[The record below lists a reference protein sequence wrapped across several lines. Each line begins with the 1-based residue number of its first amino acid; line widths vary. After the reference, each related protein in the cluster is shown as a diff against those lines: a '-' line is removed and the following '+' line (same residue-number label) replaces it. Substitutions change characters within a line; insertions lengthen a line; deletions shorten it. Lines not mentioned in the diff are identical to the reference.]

1 MVAFFLSLQ
10 DSMLAYLILQTKNST
25 FKMEISYKIENNVA
39 IISWNMTTSPMNVLN
54 DISIPEFEQHLERAY
69 ADPEVKG
76 IIITSDKNEFIAGAD
91 VKMILRNNSKDPSE
105 MHKFSLDFN
114 AIFRKL
120 EVCGKPVVAA
130 INGTALG
137 GGYEVCLACHYR
149 IALDNPKAVI
159 GLPEVQL
166 GLLPGGGGTQRLPRL
181 IGMEAA
187 LMLMVEGKRITPKEA
202 LGYGMVNDMAAT
214 REEMMEKAMKWIAA
228 NPKAIQPWD
237 EFDKKTGAIK
247 ARENY
252 KVPGGN
258 VQSPTGMRTF
268 AGGTAMIMDKT
279 KGNYPAPIAILSC
292 VYEGLQ
298 VNIDRAIPIE
308 VRYFVKVATSKEAK
322 NLISVMFLG
331 KNDADKGASRPKTV
345 PPTDVKKLGIL
356 GAGFMGAGIA
366 YVSAMAGIEV
376 VLKDVSLE
384 GAEKGK
390 DYSRSLIQKG
400 IERGKTTAE
409 KGEKLL
415 SLIRTTADV
424 ADLKGCDLIIEAV
437 FENRELKASVTQESE
452 PMLVENTGVFG
463 SNTST
468 IPITGLAKASA
479 KPENFIGIHFFS
491 PVDKMM
497 LVELIRGNQ
506 TSDYAVAVAVDFVKK
521 IRKTP
526 IVVND
531 FRGFYT
537 SRCFGTYT
545 SEGIALLQDGVNPIL
560 IENAGKNA
568 GMPVG
573 ALAVSD
579 EVALDL
585 ALKISKQG
593 IADGA
598 LTEADTTFQATKLMV
613 EGLGRLGKKN
623 KKGFYEY
630 PEGGKK
636 YLWEGLAEH
645 FPVAA
650 IQPDVEEVKKRL
662 LYRQVV
668 ESIRCMDEGVLIS
681 KLDGNIGSILAWGFP
696 PYAGGT
702 LNFPEFVG
710 KETFLKECDRLANT
724 YGERFRLTEKQKT
737 LVETL

>member
-1 MVAFFLSLQ
+1 
-10 DSMLAYLILQTKNST
+10 
-25 FKMEISYKIENNVA
+25 MEINYKVENNIA
-39 IISWNMTTSPMNVLN
+39 IISWNMTSSAMNVLN
-54 DISIPEFEQHLERAY
+54 DISIPEFEGHLEKAY
-69 ADPEVKG
+69 SDQEVKG
-76 IIITSDKNEFIAGAD
+76 IIITSEKNEFIAGAD

-105 MHKFSLDFN
+105 MHKFSLEFN

-120 EVCGKPVVAA
+120 ETCGKPVVAA
-130 INGTALG
+130 MNGTALG

-166 GLLPGGGGTQRLPRL
+166 GLLPGGGGTQRLPRI

-187 LMLMVEGKRITPKEA
+187 LMLMVEGKRISPTEA
-202 LGYGMVNDMAAT
+202 LGYGMVNDIAAT
-214 REEMMEKAMKWIAA
+214 REEMMEKSIKWILA

-237 EFDKKTGAIK
+237 EYNKKTGEIK

-268 AGGTAMIMDKT
+268 AGGTAMIMEKT

-298 VNIDRAIPIE
+298 VNMDRAIPIE
-308 VRYFVKVATSKEAK
+308 ARYFVKVATSKEAK
-322 NLISVMFLG
+322 NLIGVMFLG
-331 KNDADKGASRPKTV
+331 KNEADKGASRPKGIPT
-345 PPTDVKKLGIL
+345 TDVKKLGIL

-366 YVSAMAGIEV
+366 YVSALAGIEV
-376 VLKDVSLE
+376 VLKDITLE
-384 GAEKGK
+384 NAEKGK
-390 DYSRSLIQKG
+390 DYSRGLVQKG
-400 IERGKTTAE
+400 IERGKTTSE
-409 KGEKLL
+409 KGEKVL
-415 SLIRTTADV
+415 SLIKPTSDV
-424 ADLKGCDLIIEAV
+424 VDLKGCDLIIEAV
-437 FENRELKASVTQESE
+437 FENRELKVNVTKEAE
-452 PMLVENTGVFG
+452 PMLSELGVFG

-468 IPITGLAKASA
+468 IPITGLAKSSS

-497 LVELIRGNQ
+497 LVELIRGEE
-506 TSDYAVAVAVDFVKK
+506 TSDYAVALAVDFVKK

-531 FRGFYT
+531 SRGFYT
-537 SRCFGTYT
+537 SRCFSTYT
-545 SEGIALLQDGVNPIL
+545 TEGIALLKDGVDPVL

-585 ALKISKQG
+585 ALKISKQS
-593 IADGA
+593 ILDGA
-598 LTEADTTFQATKLMV
+598 LSEEDGAYQVTRMMV
-613 EGLGRLGKKN
+613 EDLGRFGKKN

-630 PEGGKK
+630 PEVGKK
-636 YLWEGLAEH
+636 YLWEGLAEY
-645 FPVAA
+645 FPVSKN
-650 IQPDVEEVKKRL
+650 QPDVEEVKKRL

-668 ESIRCMDEGVLIS
+668 ESIRCIDEGVLMT

-702 LNFPEFVG
+702 LNFAGFVG
-710 KETFLKECDRLANT
+710 TETFLNEVERLANT
-724 YGERFRLTEKQKT
+724 YGERFRLNEKQKE
-737 LVETL
+737 LVRNL

>member
-1 MVAFFLSLQ
+1 
-10 DSMLAYLILQTKNST
+10 
-25 FKMEISYKIENNVA
+25 MEINYKVENNVA
-39 IISWNMTTSPMNVLN
+39 IISWNMTTSPMNVMN
-54 DISIPEFEQHLERAY
+54 DISIPEFEGHLETAY

-76 IIITSDKNEFIAGAD
+76 IIITSEKNEFIAGAD
-91 VKMILRNNSKDPSE
+91 VKMILRNNSKDQSE

-120 EVCGKPVVAA
+120 ETCGKPVVAA
-130 INGTALG
+130 MNGTALG
-137 GGYEVCLACHYR
+137 GGYEVCLSCHYR

-187 LMLMVEGKRITPKEA
+187 LMLMVEGKRISPKEA

-214 REEMMEKAMKWIAA
+214 REEMMEKAMKWILA

-298 VNIDRAIPIE
+298 VNMDRAIPIE
-308 VRYFVKVATSKEAK
+308 ARYFVKVATSREAK
-322 NLISVMFLG
+322 NLIGVMFLG
-331 KNDADKGASRPKTV
+331 KNEADKGASRPKNI
-345 PPTDVKKLGIL
+345 PATDVKKLGIL

-376 VLKDVSLE
+376 VLKDVSIE
-384 GAEKGK
+384 AAEKGK
-390 DYSRSLIQKG
+390 DYSRGLVQKG
-400 IERGKTTAE
+400 IERGKTTAD

-415 SLIRTTADV
+415 SLIKPTAEV
-424 ADLKGCDLIIEAV
+424 ADLQGCDLIIEAV
-437 FENRELKASVTQESE
+437 FENRELKATVTKEAE
-452 PMLVENTGVFG
+452 PMLAENAERRPGVFG

-497 LVELIRGNQ
+497 LVELIRGKE
-506 TSDYAVAVAVDFVKK
+506 TSDYAVALAVDFVKK

-531 FRGFYT
+531 SRGFYT
-537 SRCFGTYT
+537 SRCFSTYT
-545 SEGIALLQDGVNPIL
+545 TEGIALLKDGVDPVL

-585 ALKISKQG
+585 ALKISKQS

-598 LTEADTTFQATKLMV
+598 LTEEDGAYQVTRMMV
-613 EGLGRLGKKN
+613 EDLGRFGKKN

-636 YLWEGLAEH
+636 YLWEGLAEF
-645 FPVAA
+645 FPVSE

-668 ESIRCMDEGVLIS
+668 ESIRCMDEGVLMT

-702 LNFPEFVG
+702 LNFPDFVG
-710 KETFLKECDRLANT
+710 TETFLNEVERLADT
-724 YGERFRLTEKQKT
+724 YGERFRLTAKQKE
-737 LVETL
+737 LVRNL

>member
-1 MVAFFLSLQ
+1 
-10 DSMLAYLILQTKNST
+10 
-25 FKMEISYKIENNVA
+25 MEINYKVENNIA
-39 IISWNMTTSPMNVLN
+39 IISWNMTTSAMNVLN
-54 DISIPEFEQHLERAY
+54 DISIPEFEGHLEKAY
-69 ADPEVKG
+69 SDQEVKG
-76 IIITSDKNEFIAGAD
+76 IIITSEKNEFIAGAD

-105 MHKFSLDFN
+105 MHKFSLEFN

-120 EVCGKPVVAA
+120 ETCGKPVVAA
-130 INGTALG
+130 MNGTALG

-166 GLLPGGGGTQRLPRL
+166 GLLPGGGGTQRLPRI

-187 LMLMVEGKRITPKEA
+187 LMLMVEGKRISPTEA
-202 LGYGMVNDMAAT
+202 LGYGMVNDIAAT
-214 REEMMEKAMKWIAA
+214 REEMMEKSIKWILA

-237 EFDKKTGAIK
+237 EYNKKTGEIK

-268 AGGTAMIMDKT
+268 AGGTAMIMEKT

-298 VNIDRAIPIE
+298 VNMDRAIPIE
-308 VRYFVKVATSKEAK
+308 ARYFVKVATSREAK
-322 NLISVMFLG
+322 NLIGVMFLG
-331 KNDADKGASRPKTV
+331 KNEADKGASRPKGIPT
-345 PPTDVKKLGIL
+345 TDVKKLGIL

-366 YVSAMAGIEV
+366 YVSALSGIEV
-376 VLKDVSLE
+376 VLKDITLE
-384 GAEKGK
+384 NAEKGK
-390 DYSRSLIQKG
+390 DYSRGLVQKG
-400 IERGKTTAE
+400 IVRGKTTAE
-409 KGEKLL
+409 KGEKVL
-415 SLIRTTADV
+415 SLIKPTSDV

-437 FENRELKASVTQESE
+437 FENRELKANVTKEAE
-452 PMLVENTGVFG
+452 PMLSELGVFG

-468 IPITGLAKASA
+468 IPITGLAKASS

-497 LVELIRGNQ
+497 LVELIRGEE
-506 TSDYAVAVAVDFVKK
+506 TSDYAVALAVDFVKK

-531 FRGFYT
+531 SRGFYT
-537 SRCFGTYT
+537 SRCFSTYT
-545 SEGIALLQDGVNPIL
+545 TEGIALLKDGVDPVL

-585 ALKISKQG
+585 ALKISKQS
-593 IADGA
+593 IVDGA
-598 LTEADTTFQATKLMV
+598 LSEEDGAYQVTRMMV
-613 EGLGRLGKKN
+613 EDLGRFGKKN

-630 PEGGKK
+630 PEVGKK
-636 YLWEGLAEH
+636 YLWEGLAEY
-645 FPVAA
+645 FPVSKN
-650 IQPDVEEVKKRL
+650 QPDVEEVKKRL

-668 ESIRCMDEGVLIS
+668 ESIRCIDEGVLMT

-702 LNFPEFVG
+702 LNFAGFVG
-710 KETFLKECDRLANT
+710 TETFLNEVERLANT
-724 YGERFRLTEKQKT
+724 YGERFRLNEKQKE
-737 LVETL
+737 LVRNL

>member
-1 MVAFFLSLQ
+1 
-10 DSMLAYLILQTKNST
+10 
-25 FKMEISYKIENNVA
+25 MEINYKVENNIA
-39 IISWNMTTSPMNVLN
+39 IISWNMTTSAMNVLN
-54 DISIPEFEQHLERAY
+54 DISIPEFEGHLEKAY
-69 ADPEVKG
+69 SDQEVKG
-76 IIITSDKNEFIAGAD
+76 IIITSEKNEFIAGAD

-105 MHKFSLDFN
+105 MHKFSLEFN

-120 EVCGKPVVAA
+120 ETCGKPVVAA
-130 INGTALG
+130 MNGTALG

-149 IALDNPKAVI
+149 IALDNPKAAI

-166 GLLPGGGGTQRLPRL
+166 GLLPGGGGTQRLPRI

-187 LMLMVEGKRITPKEA
+187 LMLMVEGKRISPTEA
-202 LGYGMVNDMAAT
+202 LGYGMVNDIAAT
-214 REEMMEKAMKWIAA
+214 REEMMEKSIKWILA

-237 EFDKKTGAIK
+237 EYNKKTGEIK

-268 AGGTAMIMDKT
+268 AGGTAMIMEKT

-298 VNIDRAIPIE
+298 VNMDRAIPIE
-308 VRYFVKVATSKEAK
+308 ARYFVKVATSREAK
-322 NLISVMFLG
+322 NLIGVMFLG
-331 KNDADKGASRPKTV
+331 KNEADKGASRPKGIPT
-345 PPTDVKKLGIL
+345 TDVKKLGIL

-366 YVSAMAGIEV
+366 YVSALSGIEV
-376 VLKDVSLE
+376 VLKDITLE
-384 GAEKGK
+384 NAEKGK
-390 DYSRSLIQKG
+390 DYSRGLVQKG
-400 IERGKTTAE
+400 IERGKTTSE
-409 KGEKLL
+409 KGEKVL
-415 SLIRTTADV
+415 SLIKPTSDV

-437 FENRELKASVTQESE
+437 FENRELKANVTKEAE
-452 PMLVENTGVFG
+452 PMLSELGVFG

-468 IPITGLAKASA
+468 IPITGLAKASS

-497 LVELIRGNQ
+497 LVELIRGEE
-506 TSDYAVAVAVDFVKK
+506 TSDYAVALAVDFVKK

-531 FRGFYT
+531 SRGFYT
-537 SRCFGTYT
+537 SRCFSTYT
-545 SEGIALLQDGVNPIL
+545 TEGIALLKDGVDPVL

-585 ALKISKQG
+585 ALKISKQS
-593 IADGA
+593 IVDGA
-598 LTEADTTFQATKLMV
+598 LSEEDGAYQVTRMMV
-613 EGLGRLGKKN
+613 EDLGRFGKKN

-630 PEGGKK
+630 PEVGKK
-636 YLWEGLAEH
+636 YLWEGLAEY
-645 FPVAA
+645 FPVSKN
-650 IQPDVEEVKKRL
+650 QPDVEEVKKRL

-668 ESIRCMDEGVLIS
+668 ESIRCIDEGVLMT

-702 LNFPEFVG
+702 LNFAGFVG
-710 KETFLKECDRLANT
+710 IETFLNEVERLANT
-724 YGERFRLTEKQKT
+724 YGERFRLNEKQKE
-737 LVETL
+737 LVRNL

>member
-1 MVAFFLSLQ
+1 
-10 DSMLAYLILQTKNST
+10 
-25 FKMEISYKIENNVA
+25 MEINYKVENNVA
-39 IISWNMTTSPMNVLN
+39 IISWNMTTSPMNVMN
-54 DISIPEFEQHLERAY
+54 DISIPEFEGHLETAY

-76 IIITSDKNEFIAGAD
+76 IIITSEKNEFIAGAD

-120 EVCGKPVVAA
+120 ETCGKPVVAA
-130 INGTALG
+130 MNGTALG
-137 GGYEVCLACHYR
+137 GGYEVCLSCHYR

-166 GLLPGGGGTQRLPRL
+166 GLLPGGGGTQRLPRI

-187 LMLMVEGKRITPKEA
+187 LMLMVEGKRISPKEA

-214 REEMMEKAMKWIAA
+214 REEMMEKAMKWILA

-298 VNIDRAIPIE
+298 VNMDRAIPIE
-308 VRYFVKVATSKEAK
+308 ARYFVKVATSHEAK
-322 NLISVMFLG
+322 NLIGVMFLG
-331 KNDADKGASRPKTV
+331 KNEADKGASRPKNV
-345 PPTDVKKLGIL
+345 PVTEVKKLGIL

-376 VLKDVSLE
+376 VLKDVNLE

-390 DYSRSLIQKG
+390 DYSRGLVQKG
-400 IERGKTTAE
+400 IERGKITAD

-415 SLIRTTADV
+415 SLIKPTAHV
-424 ADLKGCDLIIEAV
+424 SDLKGCDLIIEAV
-437 FENRELKASVTQESE
+437 FENRELKATVTKEAE
-452 PMLVENTGVFG
+452 PMLAEGGVFG

-468 IPITGLAKASA
+468 IPITGLAKASV
-479 KPENFIGIHFFS
+479 KPDNFIGIHFFS

-497 LVELIRGNQ
+497 LVELIRGKE
-506 TSDYAVAVAVDFVKK
+506 TSDYAVALAVDFVKK

-531 FRGFYT
+531 SRGFYT
-537 SRCFGTYT
+537 SRCFSTYT
-545 SEGIALLQDGVNPIL
+545 TEGIALLKDGVDPIL

-585 ALKISKQG
+585 ALKISKQS

-598 LTEADTTFQATKLMV
+598 LTEEDGAYQVTRMMV
-613 EGLGRLGKKN
+613 EDLGRFGKKN

-630 PEGGKK
+630 PESETSHRGKK

-645 FPVAA
+645 FPVAKA
-650 IQPDVEEVKKRL
+650 QPNVEEVKKRL

-668 ESIRCMDEGVLIS
+668 ESIRCMDEGVLMT

-696 PYAGGT
+696 AYAGGT
-702 LNFPEFVG
+702 LNFPDFVG
-710 KETFLKECDRLANT
+710 TETFLKEVERLADT
-724 YGERFRLTEKQKT
+724 YGERFRLTEKQKE
-737 LVETL
+737 LVKNL

>member
-1 MVAFFLSLQ
+1 
-10 DSMLAYLILQTKNST
+10 
-25 FKMEISYKIENNVA
+25 MEINYKVENNVA

-54 DISIPEFEQHLERAY
+54 DISILEFEVHLEKAY
-69 ADPEVKG
+69 SDAEVKG
-76 IIITSDKNEFIAGAD
+76 IIISSEKNEFIAGAD

-120 EVCGKPVVAA
+120 ETCGKPVVAA
-130 INGTALG
+130 MNGTALG
-137 GGYEVCLACHYR
+137 GGYEICLACHYR

-166 GLLPGGGGTQRLPRL
+166 GLLPGGGGTQRLPRI

-187 LMLMVEGKRITPKEA
+187 LMLMVEGKRISPKEA
-202 LGYGMVNDMAAT
+202 FGYGMVNDIAAT
-214 REEMMEKAMKWIAA
+214 REEMMEKAMKWILA

-258 VQSPTGMRTF
+258 VQSPAGMRTF
-268 AGGTAMIMDKT
+268 AGGTAMVMDKT

-298 VNIDRAIPIE
+298 VNMDRAIPIE
-308 VRYFVKVATSKEAK
+308 ARYFVKVATSREAK
-322 NLISVMFLG
+322 NLIGVMFFG
-331 KNDADKGASRPKTV
+331 KNEADKGVSRPKGIHS
-345 PPTDVKKLGIL
+345 TDVKKLGIL

-366 YVSAMAGIEV
+366 YVSAMSGIEV
-376 VLKDVSLE
+376 VLKDITIE
-384 GAEKGK
+384 NAEKGK
-390 DYSRSLIQKG
+390 DYSRGLVQKG
-400 IERGKTTAE
+400 IERGKTTAD

-415 SLIRTTADV
+415 SLIKPTVEV
-424 ADLKGCDLIIEAV
+424 ADLKDCDLIVEAV
-437 FENRELKASVTQESE
+437 FENRELKASVTLEAE
-452 PMLVENTGVFG
+452 PMLVENAEHGPGVFG

-468 IPITGLAKASA
+468 IPISSLAKVST

-497 LVELIRGNQ
+497 LVELIRGKE
-506 TSDYAVAVAVDFVKK
+506 TSDYAVALAVDFVKK

-531 FRGFYT
+531 SRGFYT
-537 SRCFGTYT
+537 SRCFSTYT
-545 SEGIALLQDGVNPIL
+545 AEGIALLKDGVDPVL

-585 ALKISKQG
+585 ALKISKQS

-598 LTEADTTFQATKLMV
+598 LSEEDGAYQVTRMMV
-613 EGLGRLGKKN
+613 EDLGRFGKKN
-623 KKGFYEY
+623 QKGFYEY

-636 YLWEGLAEH
+636 FLWEGLAEF
-645 FPVAA
+645 FPVSKN
-650 IQPDVEEVKKRL
+650 QPDVEEVKKRL

-668 ESIRCMDEGVLIS
+668 ESIRCLDEGVLMT

-702 LNFPEFVG
+702 LNFPDFVG
-710 KETFLKECDRLANT
+710 TETFLKEVERLADT
-724 YGERFRLTEKQKT
+724 YGERFRLTEKQKE
-737 LVETL
+737 LVSNL

>member
-1 MVAFFLSLQ
+1 
-10 DSMLAYLILQTKNST
+10 
-25 FKMEISYKIENNVA
+25 MEINYKVENNIA
-39 IISWNMTTSPMNVLN
+39 IISWNMTSSAMNVLN
-54 DISIPEFEQHLERAY
+54 DISIPEFEGHLEKAY
-69 ADPEVKG
+69 SDQEVKG
-76 IIITSDKNEFIAGAD
+76 IIITSEKNEFIAGAD

-105 MHKFSLDFN
+105 MHKFSLEFN

-120 EVCGKPVVAA
+120 ETCGKPVVAA
-130 INGTALG
+130 MNGTALG

-166 GLLPGGGGTQRLPRL
+166 GLLPGGGGTQRLPRI

-187 LMLMVEGKRITPKEA
+187 LMLMVEGKRISPTEA
-202 LGYGMVNDMAAT
+202 LGYGMVNDIAAT
-214 REEMMEKAMKWIAA
+214 REEMMEKSIKWILA

-237 EFDKKTGAIK
+237 EYNKKTGEIK

-268 AGGTAMIMDKT
+268 AGGTAMIMEKT

-298 VNIDRAIPIE
+298 VNMDRAIPIE
-308 VRYFVKVATSKEAK
+308 ARYFVKVATSREAK
-322 NLISVMFLG
+322 NLIGVMFLG
-331 KNDADKGASRPKTV
+331 KNEADKGASRPKGIPT
-345 PPTDVKKLGIL
+345 TDVKKLGIL

-366 YVSAMAGIEV
+366 YVSALSGIEV
-376 VLKDVSLE
+376 VLKDITLE
-384 GAEKGK
+384 NAEKGK
-390 DYSRSLIQKG
+390 DYSRGLVQKG
-400 IERGKTTAE
+400 IVRGKTTAE
-409 KGEKLL
+409 KGEKVL
-415 SLIRTTADV
+415 SLIKPTSDV

-437 FENRELKASVTQESE
+437 FENRELKANVTKEAE
-452 PMLVENTGVFG
+452 PMLSELGVFG

-468 IPITGLAKASA
+468 IPITGLAKASS

-497 LVELIRGNQ
+497 LVELIRGEE
-506 TSDYAVAVAVDFVKK
+506 TSDYAVALAVDFVKK

-531 FRGFYT
+531 SRGFYT
-537 SRCFGTYT
+537 SRCFSTYT
-545 SEGIALLQDGVNPIL
+545 TEGIALLKDGVDPVL

-585 ALKISKQG
+585 ALKISKQS
-593 IADGA
+593 IVDGA
-598 LTEADTTFQATKLMV
+598 LSEEDGAYQVTRMMV
-613 EGLGRLGKKN
+613 EDLGRFGKKN

-630 PEGGKK
+630 PEVGKK
-636 YLWEGLAEH
+636 YLWEGLAEY
-645 FPVAA
+645 FPVSKN
-650 IQPDVEEVKKRL
+650 QPDVEEVKKRL

-668 ESIRCMDEGVLIS
+668 ESIRCIDEGVLMT

-702 LNFPEFVG
+702 LNFAGFVG
-710 KETFLKECDRLANT
+710 TETFLNEVERLANT
-724 YGERFRLTEKQKT
+724 YGERFRLNEKQKE
-737 LVETL
+737 LVRNL

>member
-1 MVAFFLSLQ
+1 
-10 DSMLAYLILQTKNST
+10 
-25 FKMEISYKIENNVA
+25 MEINYKVENNIA
-39 IISWNMTTSPMNVLN
+39 IISWNMTTSAMNVLN
-54 DISIPEFEQHLERAY
+54 DISIPEFEGHLEKAY
-69 ADPEVKG
+69 SDQEVKG
-76 IIITSDKNEFIAGAD
+76 IIITSEKNEFIAGAD

-105 MHKFSLDFN
+105 MHKFSLEFN

-120 EVCGKPVVAA
+120 ETCGKPVVAA
-130 INGTALG
+130 MNGTALG

-166 GLLPGGGGTQRLPRL
+166 GLLPGGGGTQRLPRI

-187 LMLMVEGKRITPKEA
+187 LMLMVEGKRISPTEA
-202 LGYGMVNDMAAT
+202 LGYGMVNDIAAT
-214 REEMMEKAMKWIAA
+214 REEMMEKSIKWILA

-237 EFDKKTGAIK
+237 EYNKKTGEIK

-252 KVPGGN
+252 KVPDGN

-268 AGGTAMIMDKT
+268 AGGTAMIMEKT

-298 VNIDRAIPIE
+298 VNMDRAIPIE
-308 VRYFVKVATSKEAK
+308 ARYFVKVATSREAK
-322 NLISVMFLG
+322 NLIGVMFLG
-331 KNDADKGASRPKTV
+331 KNEADKGASRPKGIPT
-345 PPTDVKKLGIL
+345 TDVKKLGIL

-366 YVSAMAGIEV
+366 YVSALSGIEV
-376 VLKDVSLE
+376 VLKDITLE
-384 GAEKGK
+384 NAEKGK
-390 DYSRSLIQKG
+390 DYSRGLVQKG
-400 IERGKTTAE
+400 IVRGKTTAE
-409 KGEKLL
+409 KGEKVL
-415 SLIRTTADV
+415 SLIKPTSDV

-437 FENRELKASVTQESE
+437 FENRELKANVTKEAE
-452 PMLVENTGVFG
+452 PMLSELGVFG

-468 IPITGLAKASA
+468 IPITGLAKASS

-497 LVELIRGNQ
+497 LVELIRGEE
-506 TSDYAVAVAVDFVKK
+506 TSDYAVALAVDFVKK

-531 FRGFYT
+531 SRGFYT
-537 SRCFGTYT
+537 SRCFSTYT
-545 SEGIALLQDGVNPIL
+545 TEGIALLKDGVDPVL

-585 ALKISKQG
+585 ALKISKQSILDG
-593 IADGA
+593 VLSEEDGA
-598 LTEADTTFQATKLMV
+598 YQVTRMMV
-613 EGLGRLGKKN
+613 EDLGRFGKKN

-630 PEGGKK
+630 TEVGKK
-636 YLWEGLAEH
+636 YLWEGLAEY
-645 FPVAA
+645 FPVSKN
-650 IQPDVEEVKKRL
+650 QPDVEEVKKRL

-668 ESIRCMDEGVLIS
+668 ESIRCIDEGVLMT

-702 LNFPEFVG
+702 LNFAGFVG
-710 KETFLKECDRLANT
+710 TETFLNEGERLANT
-724 YGERFRLTEKQKT
+724 YGERFRLNEKQKE
-737 LVETL
+737 LVRNL

>member
-1 MVAFFLSLQ
+1 
-10 DSMLAYLILQTKNST
+10 
-25 FKMEISYKIENNVA
+25 MEINYKVENNVA

-54 DISIPEFEQHLERAY
+54 DISIPEFEVHLEKAY
-69 ADPEVKG
+69 SDAEVKG
-76 IIITSDKNEFIAGAD
+76 IIISSEKNEFIAGAD

-120 EVCGKPVVAA
+120 ETCGKPVVAA
-130 INGTALG
+130 MNGTALG
-137 GGYEVCLACHYR
+137 GGYEICLACHYR

-166 GLLPGGGGTQRLPRL
+166 GLLPGGGGTQRLPRI

-187 LMLMVEGKRITPKEA
+187 LMLMVEGKRISPNEA
-202 LGYGMVNDMAAT
+202 FGYGMVNDIAAT
-214 REEMMEKAMKWIAA
+214 REEMMEKAIKWILA

-258 VQSPTGMRTF
+258 VQSPAGMRTF
-268 AGGTAMIMDKT
+268 AGGTAMVMDKT

-298 VNIDRAIPIE
+298 VNMDRAIPIE
-308 VRYFVKVATSKEAK
+308 ARYFVKVATSREAK
-322 NLISVMFLG
+322 NLIGVMFLG
-331 KNDADKGASRPKTV
+331 KNEADKGVSRPKGIH
-345 PPTDVKKLGIL
+345 PTDVKKLGIL

-366 YVSAMAGIEV
+366 YVSAMSGIEV
-376 VLKDVSLE
+376 VLKDITIE
-384 GAEKGK
+384 NAEKGK
-390 DYSRSLIQKG
+390 DYSRGLVQKG
-400 IERGKTTAE
+400 IERGKTTAD

-415 SLIRTTADV
+415 SLIKPSAEV
-424 ADLKGCDLIIEAV
+424 ADLKDCDLIVEAV
-437 FENRELKASVTQESE
+437 FENRELKASVTIEAE
-452 PMLVENTGVFG
+452 PMLIENAEHGPGVFG

-468 IPITGLAKASA
+468 IPISSLAKVST

-497 LVELIRGNQ
+497 LVELIRGKE
-506 TSDYAVAVAVDFVKK
+506 TSDYAVALAVDFVKK

-531 FRGFYT
+531 SRGFYT
-537 SRCFGTYT
+537 SRCFSTYT
-545 SEGIALLQDGVNPIL
+545 AEGIALLKDGVDPVL

-585 ALKISKQG
+585 ALKISKQS

-598 LTEADTTFQATKLMV
+598 LSEEDGAYQVTRMMV
-613 EGLGRLGKKN
+613 EDLGRFGKKN
-623 KKGFYEY
+623 QKGFYEY

-636 YLWEGLAEH
+636 FLWEGLAEF
-645 FPVAA
+645 FPVSKN
-650 IQPDVEEVKKRL
+650 QPDVEEVKKRL

-668 ESIRCMDEGVLIS
+668 ESIRCLDEGVLMT

-702 LNFPEFVG
+702 LNFPDFVG
-710 KETFLKECDRLANT
+710 TETFLKEVERLADT
-724 YGERFRLTEKQKT
+724 YGDRFRLTEKQKE
-737 LVETL
+737 LVSNL

>member
-1 MVAFFLSLQ
+1 
-10 DSMLAYLILQTKNST
+10 
-25 FKMEISYKIENNVA
+25 MEINYKVENYIA
-39 IISWNMTTSPMNVLN
+39 IISWNMTSSAMNVLN
-54 DISIPEFEQHLERAY
+54 DISIPEFEGHLEKAY
-69 ADPEVKG
+69 SDQEVKG
-76 IIITSDKNEFIAGAD
+76 IIITSEKNEFIAGAD

-105 MHKFSLDFN
+105 MHKFSLEFN

-120 EVCGKPVVAA
+120 ETCGKPVVAA
-130 INGTALG
+130 MNGTALG

-166 GLLPGGGGTQRLPRL
+166 GLLPGGGGTQRLPRI

-187 LMLMVEGKRITPKEA
+187 LMLMVEGKRISPTEA
-202 LGYGMVNDMAAT
+202 LGYGMVNDIAAT
-214 REEMMEKAMKWIAA
+214 REEMMEKSIKWILA

-237 EFDKKTGAIK
+237 EYNKKTGEIK

-268 AGGTAMIMDKT
+268 AGGTAMIMEKT

-298 VNIDRAIPIE
+298 VNMDRAIPIE
-308 VRYFVKVATSKEAK
+308 ARYFVKVATSREAK
-322 NLISVMFLG
+322 NLIGVMFLG
-331 KNDADKGASRPKTV
+331 KNEADKGASRPKGIPT
-345 PPTDVKKLGIL
+345 TDVKKLGIL

-366 YVSAMAGIEV
+366 YVSALAGIEV
-376 VLKDVSLE
+376 VLKDITLE
-384 GAEKGK
+384 NAEKGK
-390 DYSRSLIQKG
+390 DYSRGLVQKG
-400 IERGKTTAE
+400 IKRGKTTSE
-409 KGEKLL
+409 KGEKVL
-415 SLIRTTADV
+415 SLIKPTSDV

-437 FENRELKASVTQESE
+437 FENRELKVNVTKEAE
-452 PMLVENTGVFG
+452 PMLSELGVFG

-468 IPITGLAKASA
+468 IPITGLAKASS

-497 LVELIRGNQ
+497 LVELIRGEE
-506 TSDYAVAVAVDFVKK
+506 TSDYAVALAVDFVKK

-531 FRGFYT
+531 SRGFYT
-537 SRCFGTYT
+537 SRCFSTYT
-545 SEGIALLQDGVNPIL
+545 TEGIALLKDGVDPVL

-585 ALKISKQG
+585 ALKISKQS
-593 IADGA
+593 ILDGA
-598 LTEADTTFQATKLMV
+598 LSEEDGAYQVTRMMV
-613 EGLGRLGKKN
+613 EDLGRFGKKN

-630 PEGGKK
+630 PEVGKK
-636 YLWEGLAEH
+636 YLWEGLAEY
-645 FPVAA
+645 FPVSKN
-650 IQPDVEEVKKRL
+650 QPDVEEVKKRL

-668 ESIRCMDEGVLIS
+668 ESIRCIDEGVLMT

-702 LNFPEFVG
+702 LNFAGFVG
-710 KETFLKECDRLANT
+710 TETFLNEVERLANT
-724 YGERFRLTEKQKT
+724 YGERFRLNEKQKE
-737 LVETL
+737 LVRNL

>member
-1 MVAFFLSLQ
+1 
-10 DSMLAYLILQTKNST
+10 
-25 FKMEISYKIENNVA
+25 MEINYKVENNVA

-54 DISIPEFEQHLERAY
+54 DISIPEFEVHLEKAY
-69 ADPEVKG
+69 SDAEVKG
-76 IIITSDKNEFIAGAD
+76 IIISSEKNEFIAGAD

-120 EVCGKPVVAA
+120 ETCGKPVVAA
-130 INGTALG
+130 MNGTALG
-137 GGYEVCLACHYR
+137 GGYEICLACHYR

-166 GLLPGGGGTQRLPRL
+166 GLLPGGGGTQRLPRI

-187 LMLMVEGKRITPKEA
+187 LMLMVEGKRISPKEA
-202 LGYGMVNDMAAT
+202 FGYGMVNDIAAT
-214 REEMMEKAMKWIAA
+214 REEMMEKAIKWILA

-258 VQSPTGMRTF
+258 VQSPAGMRTF
-268 AGGTAMIMDKT
+268 AGGTAMVMDKT

-298 VNIDRAIPIE
+298 VNMDRAIPIE
-308 VRYFVKVATSKEAK
+308 ARYFVKVATSREAK
-322 NLISVMFLG
+322 NLIGVMFLG
-331 KNDADKGASRPKTV
+331 KNEADKGVSRPKGIH
-345 PPTDVKKLGIL
+345 PTDVKKLGIL

-366 YVSAMAGIEV
+366 YVSAMSGIEV
-376 VLKDVSLE
+376 VLKDITIE
-384 GAEKGK
+384 NAEKGK
-390 DYSRSLIQKG
+390 DYSRGLVQKG
-400 IERGKTTAE
+400 IERGKTTAD

-415 SLIRTTADV
+415 SLIKPTAEV
-424 ADLKGCDLIIEAV
+424 ADLKDCDLIVEAV
-437 FENRELKASVTQESE
+437 FENRELKASVTLEAE
-452 PMLVENTGVFG
+452 PMLVENAEHGPGVFG

-468 IPITGLAKASA
+468 IPISSLAKVST

-497 LVELIRGNQ
+497 LVELIRGKE
-506 TSDYAVAVAVDFVKK
+506 TSDYAVALAVDFVKK

-531 FRGFYT
+531 SRGFYT
-537 SRCFGTYT
+537 SRCFSTYT
-545 SEGIALLQDGVNPIL
+545 AEGIALLKDGVDPVL

-585 ALKISKQG
+585 ALKISKQS

-598 LTEADTTFQATKLMV
+598 LSEEDGAYQVTRMMV
-613 EGLGRLGKKN
+613 EDLGRFGKKN
-623 KKGFYEY
+623 QKGFYEY

-636 YLWEGLAEH
+636 FLWEGLAEF
-645 FPVAA
+645 FPVSKN
-650 IQPDVEEVKKRL
+650 QPDVEEVKKRL

-668 ESIRCMDEGVLIS
+668 ESIRCLDEGVLMT

-702 LNFPEFVG
+702 LNFPDFVG
-710 KETFLKECDRLANT
+710 TETFLKEVERLADT
-724 YGERFRLTEKQKT
+724 YGDRFRLTEKQKE
-737 LVETL
+737 LVSNL

>member
-1 MVAFFLSLQ
+1 
-10 DSMLAYLILQTKNST
+10 
-25 FKMEISYKIENNVA
+25 MEINYKVENNVA
-39 IISWNMTTSPMNVLN
+39 IISWNMTTSTMNVLN
-54 DISIPEFEQHLERAY
+54 DISIPEFEVHLEKAY
-69 ADPEVKG
+69 SDAEVKG
-76 IIITSDKNEFIAGAD
+76 IIISSEKNEFIAGAD

-120 EVCGKPVVAA
+120 ETCGKPVVAA
-130 INGTALG
+130 MNGTALG
-137 GGYEVCLACHYR
+137 GGYEICLACHYR

-166 GLLPGGGGTQRLPRL
+166 GLLPGGGGTQRLPRI

-187 LMLMVEGKRITPKEA
+187 LMLMVEGKRISPKEA
-202 LGYGMVNDMAAT
+202 FGYGMVNDIAAT
-214 REEMMEKAMKWIAA
+214 REEMMEKAIKWILA

-258 VQSPTGMRTF
+258 VQSPAGMRTF
-268 AGGTAMIMDKT
+268 AGGTAMVMDKT

-298 VNIDRAIPIE
+298 VNMDRAIPIE
-308 VRYFVKVATSKEAK
+308 ARYFVKVATSREAK
-322 NLISVMFLG
+322 NLIGVMFLG
-331 KNDADKGASRPKTV
+331 KNEADKGVSRPKGIH
-345 PPTDVKKLGIL
+345 PTDVKKLGIL

-366 YVSAMAGIEV
+366 YVSAMSGIEV
-376 VLKDVSLE
+376 VLKDITIE
-384 GAEKGK
+384 NAEKGK
-390 DYSRSLIQKG
+390 DYSRGLVQKG
-400 IERGKTTAE
+400 IERGKTTAD

-415 SLIRTTADV
+415 SLIKPTAEV
-424 ADLKGCDLIIEAV
+424 ADLKDCDLIVEAV
-437 FENRELKASVTQESE
+437 FENRELKASVTIEAE
-452 PMLVENTGVFG
+452 PMLIENAEHGPGVFG

-468 IPITGLAKASA
+468 IPISSLAKVST

-497 LVELIRGNQ
+497 LVELIRGKE
-506 TSDYAVAVAVDFVKK
+506 TSDYAVALAVDFVKK

-531 FRGFYT
+531 SRGFYT
-537 SRCFGTYT
+537 SRCFSTYT
-545 SEGIALLQDGVNPIL
+545 AEGIALLKDGVDPVL

-585 ALKISKQG
+585 ALKISKQS

-598 LTEADTTFQATKLMV
+598 LSEEDGAYQVTRMMV
-613 EGLGRLGKKN
+613 EDLGRFGKKN
-623 KKGFYEY
+623 QKGFYEY

-636 YLWEGLAEH
+636 FLWEGLAEF
-645 FPVAA
+645 FPVSKN
-650 IQPDVEEVKKRL
+650 QPDVEEVKKRL

-668 ESIRCMDEGVLIS
+668 ESIRCLDEGVLMT

-702 LNFPEFVG
+702 LNFPDFVG
-710 KETFLKECDRLANT
+710 TETFLKEVERLADT
-724 YGERFRLTEKQKT
+724 YGDRFRLTEKQKE
-737 LVETL
+737 LVSNL

>member
-1 MVAFFLSLQ
+1 
-10 DSMLAYLILQTKNST
+10 
-25 FKMEISYKIENNVA
+25 MEINYRIENNVA

-54 DISIPEFEQHLERAY
+54 DVSIPEFESHLENAY

-76 IIITSDKNEFIAGAD
+76 IIITSEKNEFIAGAD
-91 VKMILRNNSKDPSE
+91 VKMLLKNNDKDPSE
-105 MHKFSLDFN
+105 TYKFSLDFN
-114 AIFRKL
+114 KIFRKL
-120 EVCGKPVVAA
+120 ETCSKPVVAA

-137 GGYEVCLACHYR
+137 GGYEVCLSCHYR
-149 IALDNPKAVI
+149 IALDNPKAQI

-181 IGMEAA
+181 IGMEPA
-187 LMLMVEGKRITPKEA
+187 LLLMVEGKRISPKEA
-202 LGYGMVNDMAAT
+202 HGYGMVNDLATT
-214 REEMMEKAMKWIAA
+214 REDMMEKAMKWIQA

-279 KGNYPAPIAILSC
+279 KGNYPAPIEILSC

-298 VNIDRAIPIE
+298 VNMDRAIPIE
-308 VRYFVKVATSKEAK
+308 VRHFVKVATSKEAK
-322 NLISVMFLG
+322 NLIGVMFLG
-331 KNDADKGASRPKTV
+331 KNEADKGASRPKDV
-345 PPTDVKKLGIL
+345 PKTEVKKLGIL
-356 GAGFMGAGIA
+356 GAGFMGSGIA

-376 VLKDVSLE
+376 VLKDVSME

-390 DYSRSLIQKG
+390 DYSRTLVQKG
-400 IERGKTTAE
+400 IDRGKTTKE
-409 KGEKLL
+409 KGDQLL
-415 SLIRTTADV
+415 NLIHVTDKAE
-424 ADLKGCDLIIEAV
+424 DLKGCDLIIEAV
-437 FENRELKASVTQESE
+437 FESRELKATVTQEAE
-452 PMLVENTGVFG
+452 PMLAEGGVFG

-468 IPITGLAKASA
+468 IPISGLAKASA

-497 LVELIRGNQ
+497 LVELIRGKQ
-506 TSDYAVAVAVDFVKK
+506 TSDYAVALAVDYVKK

-531 FRGFYT
+531 SRGFYT
-537 SRCFGTYT
+537 SRCFSTYT
-545 SEGIALLQDGVNPIL
+545 SEGIYLLKDGVDPVL

-585 ALKISKQG
+585 ALKITKQS

-598 LTEADTTFQATKLMV
+598 LTECDDTYQAIRFMV
-613 EGLGRLGKKN
+613 EDLGRLGKKN

-630 PEGGKK
+630 PADGKK

-645 FPVAA
+645 FPVSDT
-650 IQPDVEEVKKRL
+650 QPDMDEVKKRL

-668 ESIRCMDEGVLIS
+668 ESIRCFDEGVLIT

-702 LNFPEFVG
+702 LSFPEFVG
-710 KETFLKECDRLANT
+710 KETFIKECDRLANT
-724 YGERFRLTEKQKT
+724 YGERFRLTEKQT
-737 LVETL
+737 ELVKNL